1 MNSLVNISHLHTCRE
16 EYRLAHDE
24 AVLKNMVSKDKYPY
38 IPIILITHS
47 SKAVIEEIMEF
58 GRTSRP
64 FAIKIEE
71 LWQEIMKDYLG
82 YSKRSLWIHAK
93 KGSHY
98 IHLTEPEIIVESVN
112 RIRHM

>member
-1 MNSLVNISHLHTCRE
+1 MINYKIFGSETVDI
-16 EYRLAHDE
+16 
-24 AVLKNMVSKDKYPY
+24 
-38 IPIILITHS
+38 
-47 SKAVIEEIMEF
+47 VIEMGLGACIAEWEVLA
-58 GRTSRP
+58 GV
-64 FAIKIEE
+64 EE

>member
-1 MNSLVNISHLHTCRE
+1 MATGTETQESFRMQQKGLRDPEQIKV
-16 EYRLAHDE
+16 
-24 AVLKNMVSKDKYPY
+24 
-38 IPIILITHS
+38 
-47 SKAVIEEIMEF
+47 
-58 GRTSRP
+58 
-64 FAIKIEE
+64 KIEE
-71 LWQEIMKDYLG
+71 LWKEIMKDYLG

>member
-1 MNSLVNISHLHTCRE
+1 
-16 EYRLAHDE
+16 
-24 AVLKNMVSKDKYPY
+24 
-38 IPIILITHS
+38 
-47 SKAVIEEIMEF
+47 MEF

-64 FAIKIEE
+64 FAVKIEE